1 MLHSILVKNYKSIKE
16 ALIQLGQFNV
26 LIGENGAGK
35 SNFLE
40 VLASYSAIIDNNF
53 TNEFMLSRGIRVIET
68 SDLFSCFEG
77 KTKEKIFI
85 NVSDKNGFGC
95 KIRIAPSD
103 QPFSPFIHEIELIT
117 PNFKNPEEDLEEHDI
132 KDLNFP
138 TISSKYDDIWN
149 KYGSFDNFLEKLKNM
164 TEEIKKLEPSNE
176 DNNNDKNKFDYEKH
190 KELQKTIALFET
202 LNGVREIAFNYNK
215 IQFESKNGP
224 SNFIIFSPELS
235 SLRSFSSD
243 SQIEP
248 LGVNG
253 EGLLKLLQ
261 VMKEHEPE
269 NFQKVC
275 ETVEVFQW
283 VEKIIIEPDSNNL
296 EHRIKIVDRFMGKE
310 IDHRSANEGFLFVLF
325 YATLFSSKYT
335 PKSFAVD
342 NIDASLNPKLCRV
355 LIKELV
361 KLAKDNG
368 KQAFVTTH
376 NPAILDG
383 LDLHDSEQRLFVA
396 ERDDEGATTL
406 RRVGVDDLPKPKRN
420 GETIKLS
427 EAFMRGHLGGL
438 PTNF

>member
-1 MLHSILVKNYKSIKE
+1 MLSGVQIENYKSIKKKIE
-16 ALIQLGQFNV
+16 FGLGQFNV

-40 VLASYSAIIDNNF
+40 VLATCSAILANKF
-53 TNEFMLSRGIRVIET
+53 SNEFMISRGIRVVESENI
-68 SDLFSCFEG
+68 FSYFNN
-77 KTKEKIFI
+77 TPSEKIHITTAYENGYGCVF
-85 NVSDKNGFGC
+85 NLSFNKNEPF
-95 KIRIAPSD
+95 APIDSEILLIHRNLDMD
-103 QPFSPFIHEIELIT
+103 Q
-117 PNFKNPEEDLEEHDI
+117 DLELLDI
-132 KDLNFP
+132 KDFNENFMKEKFDKLALE
-138 TISSKYDDIWN
+138 TF
-149 KYGSFDNFLEKLKNM
+149 GSHKEFYQKLK
-164 TEEIKKLEPSNE
+164 TLEELVKSGNKPNNKKEELSNE
-176 DNNNDKNKFDYEKH
+176 DLKKLTNIITYMD
-190 KELQKTIALFET
+190 TV
-202 LNGVREIAFNYNK
+202 GS
-215 IQFESKNGP
+215 IQRQVVNQYYSKDHSSNEY
-224 SNFIIFSPELS
+224 NFIIYSPELS
-235 SLRSFSSD
+235 SLRNFNSE

-261 VMKEHEPE
+261 VMQTHEPE
-269 NFQKVC
+269 NFDKVC
-275 ETVEVFQW
+275 KTLEIFQW
-283 VEKIIIEPDSNNL
+283 VEKITIEKNSHSSDQ
-296 EHRIKIVDRFMGKE
+296 RIKIIDRFMGKE

-355 LIKELV
+355 LIKELI
-361 KLAKDNG
+361 KLAKENG

-383 LDLHDSEQRLFVA
+383 LDLHDNKQRLFVV
-396 ERDDEGATTL
+396 ERDDEGSTNL
-406 RRVGVDDLPKPKRN
+406 RRVGVNDLPKPKRN

>member
-1 MLHSILVKNYKSIKE
+1 MLKRIRIENFKSVKEVNVE
-16 ALIQLGQFNV
+16 VGRFNV
-26 LIGENGAGK
+26 IIGENGAGK

-40 VLASYSAIIDNNF
+40 SIASYSAIIANSF
-53 TNEFMLSRGIRVIET
+53 TNEFMLSRGIRVVEPLNI
-68 SDLFSCFEG
+68 LSCF
-77 KTKEKIFI
+77 KEKQHSEECNIFVI
-85 NVSDKNGFGC
+85 DDDGYACNTSLKFN
-95 KIRIAPSD
+95 PSE
-103 QPFSPFIHEIELIT
+103 PFSPLSTNIQFYRK
-117 PNFKNPEEDLEEHDI
+117 NFKNDFEVLEINELGTKVFYSKLEEIASNYNCSVYELQQQLHDAEVKLQVI
-132 KDLNFP
+132 LKEGNSNVDKNIIDKKFIEMLHHVSALAEINR
-138 TISSKYDDIWN
+138 IYDDYHN
-149 KYGSFDNFLEKLKNM
+149 KEKKKN
-164 TEEIKKLEPSNE
+164 TS
-176 DNNNDKNKFDYEKH
+176 
-190 KELQKTIALFET
+190 
-202 LNGVREIAFNYNK
+202 
-215 IQFESKNGP
+215 
-224 SNFIIFSPELS
+224 FIIYSPELS
-235 SLRSFSSD
+235 SLRTFFSE

-261 VMKEHEPE
+261 VMQEHESE
-269 NFQKVC
+269 NFEKVC
-275 ETVEVFQW
+275 EIVAMFQW
-283 VEKIIIEPDSNNL
+283 VEKTIIESDSNNL
-296 EHRIKIVDRFMGKE
+296 EQRIKIIDRFMGKE

-361 KLAKDNG
+361 KLAKEND

-383 LDLHDSEQRLFVA
+383 LDLHDEEQRLFVV
-396 ERDDEGATTL
+396 ERDDEGSTQL

>member
-1 MLHSILVKNYKSIKE
+1 MLKIVRIENFKSVKKVNVE
-16 ALIQLGQFNV
+16 VGRFNV
-26 LIGENGAGK
+26 IIGENGAGK

-40 VLASYSAIIDNNF
+40 SIASYSAIIANSF
-53 TNEFMLSRGIRVIET
+53 TNEFMLSRGIRVVEPLNI
-68 SDLFSCFEG
+68 LSCF
-77 KTKEKIFI
+77 KEKQHSEECSIFVI
-85 NVSDKNGFGC
+85 DDDGYACDTNLKFN
-95 KIRIAPSD
+95 PTE
-103 QPFSPFIHEIELIT
+103 PFSPLSTNIQFYRK
-117 PNFKNPEEDLEEHDI
+117 NFKNDFEILDINELGSKVFYSKLEEIASNYNCSVDELKQQLQMIIEEVNSNDDKSIIDKKVVEMLHHVSTLAQI
-132 KDLNFP
+132 NR
-138 TISSKYDDIWN
+138 IYDDYHN
-149 KYGSFDNFLEKLKNM
+149 KEKKKN
-164 TEEIKKLEPSNE
+164 TS
-176 DNNNDKNKFDYEKH
+176 
-190 KELQKTIALFET
+190 
-202 LNGVREIAFNYNK
+202 
-215 IQFESKNGP
+215 
-224 SNFIIFSPELS
+224 FIIYSPELS
-235 SLRSFSSD
+235 SLRTFFSE

-261 VMKEHEPE
+261 VMQEHEPE
-269 NFQKVC
+269 NFEKVC
-275 ETVEVFQW
+275 EIVAMFQW
-283 VEKIIIEPDSNNL
+283 VEKIIIESDSNNL
-296 EHRIKIVDRFMGKE
+296 EQRIKIIDRFMGKE

-335 PKSFAVD
+335 PKNFAVD

-361 KLAKDNG
+361 KLAKEND

-383 LDLHDSEQRLFVA
+383 LDLHDDEQRLFVV
-396 ERDDEGATTL
+396 ERDDEGSTQL

>member
-1 MLHSILVKNYKSIKE
+1 MLSGLQIENYKSIKKKV
-16 ALIQLGQFNV
+16 QFGVGRFNV

-40 VLASYSAIIDNNF
+40 VLASCSAILANKF
-53 TNEFMLSRGIRVIET
+53 SNEFMLSRGIRVVESEDI
-68 SDLFSCFEG
+68 FSCFNNVSC
-77 KTKEKIFI
+77 EKIHI
-85 NVSDKNGFGC
+85 TTADNNAFGC
-95 KIRIAPSD
+95 IFDLSLNKNE
-103 QPFSPFIHEIELIT
+103 PFSPIKTEITLLHRSL
-117 PNFKNPEEDLEEHDI
+117 DLNKDLKLVDI
-132 KDLNFP
+132 KEFDQNFMKE
-138 TISSKYDDIWN
+138 KYEELAVET
-149 KYGSFDNFLEKLKNM
+149 YGSKEVFYEKLKSVESMMENDNVNM
-164 TEEIKKLEPSNE
+164 DVEDIRKINNIVRYMNTVGSIQRQIFNQYYATEKSSNE
-176 DNNNDKNKFDYEKH
+176 Y
-190 KELQKTIALFET
+190 
-202 LNGVREIAFNYNK
+202 
-215 IQFESKNGP
+215 
-224 SNFIIFSPELS
+224 NFIIYSPELS
-235 SLRSFSSD
+235 SLRNFSSD

-261 VMKEHEPE
+261 IMQNHEPE
-269 NFQKVC
+269 NFERVC
-275 ETVEVFQW
+275 KTLEIFQW
-283 VEKIIIEPDSNNL
+283 VEKITVENNHNNL
-296 EHRIKIVDRFMGKE
+296 EQRIKIIDRFMGKE

-361 KLAKDNG
+361 KLAKEND

-383 LDLHDSEQRLFVA
+383 LDLHDDEQRLFVV
-396 ERDDEGATTL
+396 ERDDEGSTQL

-427 EAFMRGHLGGL
+427 ESFMRGHLGGL